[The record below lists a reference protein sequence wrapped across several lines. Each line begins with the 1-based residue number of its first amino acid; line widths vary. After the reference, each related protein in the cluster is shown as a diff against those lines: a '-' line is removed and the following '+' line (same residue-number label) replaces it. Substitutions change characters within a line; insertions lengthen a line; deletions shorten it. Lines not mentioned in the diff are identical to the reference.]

1 MLLRII
7 FFSSTKRQ
15 YIFARTFRRHDRALQ
30 KSPKVRD
37 DLLVKGD
44 DRVQTDTPL
53 RYVIGAFGVAACFPL
68 LFHKI
73 FVQGQSGHRDPN
85 ST

>member
-1 MLLRII
+1 MV
-7 FFSSTKRQ
+7 
-15 YIFARTFRRHDRALQ
+15 HRALQ
-30 KSPKVRD
+30 KSAKARD

-44 DRVQTDTPL
+44 DRVQTDAPL

-73 FVQGQSGHRDPN
+73 FVQGQSGYRDRFDIAKHAV
-85 ST
+85 TL